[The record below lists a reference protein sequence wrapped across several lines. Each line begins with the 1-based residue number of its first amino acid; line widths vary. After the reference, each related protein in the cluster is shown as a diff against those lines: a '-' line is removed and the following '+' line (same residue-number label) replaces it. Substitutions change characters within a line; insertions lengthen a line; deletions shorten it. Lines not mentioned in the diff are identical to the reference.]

1 MLNLFNLCAGL
12 TKMDG
17 PDVELSGTD
26 KPNFTIHPNNSTT
39 NSSYMWMVQAQY
51 FFGTL
56 ELNIIQPL
64 KNKRSLGR

>member
-1 MLNLFNLCAGL
+1 
-12 TKMDG
+12 
-17 PDVELSGTD
+17 VELSGTD